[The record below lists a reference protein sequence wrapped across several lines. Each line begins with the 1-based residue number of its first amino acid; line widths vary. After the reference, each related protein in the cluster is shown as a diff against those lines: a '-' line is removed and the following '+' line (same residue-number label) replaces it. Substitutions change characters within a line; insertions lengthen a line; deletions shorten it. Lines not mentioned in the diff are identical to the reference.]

1 MINFTTETFEELIV
15 EMEVKK
21 FQRILQEITNIET
34 LENGETI
41 ADLDLVADNLDL
53 TIEEVGRF
61 LGIDKHGNILPT
73 EYGHGCMMTLGFM
86 TMMEQNN

>member
-1 MINFTTETFEELIV
+1 MINFTTGTFEELIV
-15 EMEVKK
+15 EMEAKK
-21 FQRILQEITNIET
+21 FQRILQEITNMET

-41 ADLDLVADNLDL
+41 VNLNIVADNLDL

-73 EYGHGCMMTLGFM
+73 EYGHRCMMTM
-86 TMMEQNN
+86 TAQNK